1 MNDVEVIVQQV
12 NYANGYGTN
21 MSLRHKDAGL
31 EPFIVRQ
38 WHFKEVST
46 LIQSEEAITCLGKGM
61 ADTLGTQM
69 IRLDPDDR
77 TDYQLDEDIYI

>member
-1 MNDVEVIVQQV
+1 MNDVEVILQQV
-12 NYANGYGTN
+12 NYANGYGIN
-21 MSLRHKDAGL
+21 MALRHKDAGL

-38 WHFKEVST
+38 WHFKELST
-46 LIQSEEAITCLGKGM
+46 VHQSNEAITSLSKSM

-77 TDYQLDEDIYI
+77 IDLQLDEDIYI